1 MKNLIWTLNFILYF
15 LVERV
20 ANCELQWGYHNE
32 LYSGKMRALLPGT
45 NLREMSSSCSL
56 KNFNNHGIMPV
67 G

>member
-1 MKNLIWTLNFILYF
+1 MKNLIWTLNFILCF

-32 LYSGKMRALLPGT
+32 LYSGKMRALLPST
-45 NLREMSSSCSL
+45 SLREMRSSCSL
-56 KNFNNHGIMPV
+56 KNLNNHGIMPV